1 MQDDDLAFRFVT
13 DRFSL
18 ALTATVGE
26 RWNRGIERLRT
37 PGDLRRWCV
46 ESGLLTTGPTV
57 RAADL
62 EPTRVLREAVYR
74 SAVACVA
81 GRAPSTADRGTI
93 NDFAA
98 RDPLVPVLTAHGRD
112 WAPASRTVPAVLS
125 TLARDAVDL
134 LGGPDRARLREC
146 ASETC
151 GLLFIDTS
159 RPGSRRWCSSD
170 RCGGAARA
178 MRYRRSRGA

>member
-13 DRFSL
+13 DRFGL
-18 ALTATVGE
+18 AFTATVGE
-26 RWNRGIERLRT
+26 RWNHGIERLRT

-46 ESGLLTTGPTV
+46 ESGLLTGGLAV

-62 EPTRVLREAVYR
+62 EPARRLREAVYR
-74 SAVACVA
+74 AAVACVA
-81 GRAPSTADRGTI
+81 GREPAAADRRTI

-98 RDPLVPVLTAHGRD
+98 HEPLVPVLTAHGKD

-125 TLARDAVDL
+125 FLARDAVDL

-159 RPGSRRWCSSD
+159 RPGSRRWCSSE

-178 MRYRRSRGA
+178 QRYRRNRGA